1 MYSLINQIEEKSRLK
16 HKINY
21 KGFDVP
27 DKFVVGYGLD
37 WKQKFRYL
45 PFIGV
50 VGQAVASQISTPPLL
65 LS

>member
-1 MYSLINQIEEKSRLK
+1 VYSLINQIEEKSRLK
-16 HKINY
+16 QQI
-21 KGFDVP
+21 P